1 MARPVSET
9 TRPTPPNIAATSAA
23 VVPKPRRCGDRAV
36 PADNGPA
43 ANGPADDEPA
53 DTEPADDEP
62 GAPAPNAPERR
73 VERGSSGH
81 ALGSA
86 GAKGKGRPRLAGRAP
101 AL

>member
-23 VVPKPRRCGDRAV
+23 VVPKPRRCGDRGV

-43 ANGPADDEPA
+43 DNGPA

-81 ALGSA
+81 ALGSV
-86 GAKGKGRPRLAGRAP
+86 GTEEMVRPGLTGLTP
-101 AL
+101 VSG